1 MRAHRSLFLCLFC
14 ALATVSLV
22 HGQSQTG
29 YISIDCGAPLKG
41 IERDIVTGI
50 SYTSDDDFI
59 TAGVN
64 FNVSEE
70 YNYPANPNLPYV
82 LADLKAFPQ
91 GNRNC
96 YSLKPSDAKD
106 SLYLIRASFMYGN
119 YDGGVN
125 EKALPEFDLYLNVN
139 FWSTVK
145 FKNASEQV
153 FKEILTY
160 TESEFLYVCLVN
172 KGKGTPFISGLEL
185 RPVNSS
191 IYNTEYGR
199 NLLLVLYRRW
209 DIGYLNGTGRYQ
221 NDVYDRIWSPYA
233 PLSWSS
239 IKTTGYI
246 DVFQSGYMPPDE
258 VIKTAASPKSEDE
271 PMELSWTSDDT
282 NATFY
287 AYLYFAEFET
297 LETNESRKMKI
308 LWNGSPFSED
318 SFISPFEYSTTLSAS
333 RSFTG
338 DHLISLQKTADSTLP
353 PILNA
358 IEIFTAQSLDEFS
371 TAIEEGVFASI
382 LRICK
387 ICKRWVSQF
396 LWLLAVQAME
406 TIRSTYKVKKVWSGD
421 PCAPRLYP
429 WEGIGCSY
437 NNNNHRI
444 KSLNLSSSGL
454 QGPIGMAFRNLS
466 LLESLD
472 LSNND
477 LQHNVPEFL
486 ADLKHLKSLNL
497 KGNNFTG
504 VIPKSLMK
512 KFQEGLLA
520 LRVDDKNLCTSSS
533 CQEKKKN
540 NMVVPIAVATSVIV
554 LLVVL
559 VIIWITLRQRK
570 RGADAGPGPIPP
582 SGKRRF
588 RDNAGP
594 GPFLLPS
601 GKRRFTYDEVSSIT
615 NNFNKVI
622 GKGGFGIVYLGS
634 LEDGTKIAVKMI
646 KDSLSTM
653 PNGTS
658 SSSSS
663 TRASKEFQVESD
675 VYSFGIVLLELIT
688 GQRAIVRTK
697 EGEKISVIHFVE
709 PFLETGELDGVVD
722 PLLHGDYSLDSAWK
736 FVEVAMSCV
745 RERGFN
751 RPAMNQV
758 VSELQQCLAAEL
770 AHEPER
776 SSKGNGDREVIPA
789 SYYDELPLV
798 LPKTALLQ
806 GSDGG
811 CFWKVAMI
819 KRRNEVYFG
828 QGWSKFVEDNRL
840 RDGDVLT
847 FVYDGSRSFTVD
859 IYGGSRACKEV
870 RAVAQ
875 VISVDDDDDDDKE
888 DTNPSSEPEMAQTVP
903 NARNQEESNIIEP
916 EVAQRVP
923 RTRSK
928 GKKRVVVQDSDDSF
942 ISEDSDSLSDS
953 SYSPPNDDALLDV
966 TPKVTNSRKK
976 GELRSV
982 NSNVGSTSN
991 SSGSVSRKRQSTIK
1005 NPEVYLDDPNN
1016 VCFEI
1021 ILKNRIYELTV
1032 PKQIVKDYCLKFQA
1046 YVCYIDNHESGTLE
1060 ARVATWQDQRVS
1072 IKKWE
1077 RICQRNGLKKGDRL
1091 LCELFRKEGLV
1102 YAVKIHVVT
1111 TAS

>member
-29 YISIDCGAPLKG
+29 YISIDCGAPLTG

-160 TESEFLYVCLVN
+160 TESEFLYVCLVD

-199 NLLLVLYRRW
+199 NVSLVLYRRW

-246 DVFQSGYMPPDE
+246 DVFQSGYMPPDK

-297 LETNESRKMKI
+297 LETNESRKMEI
-308 LWNGSPFSED
+308 WWNGSPFSED
-318 SFISPFEYSTTLSAS
+318 PFISPFEYSTTLSTS

-371 TAIEEGVFASI
+371 TAIEE
-382 LRICK
+382 
-387 ICKRWVSQF
+387 
-396 LWLLAVQAME
+396 VQAME

-454 QGPIGMAFRNLS
+454 QGPIVMAFRNLS
-466 LLESLD
+466 FLESLDLSNNDLQHNVPEFLADLKHLKSLSFTGDHLISLQKTADSTLPPILNAIEIFTAQSLDEFSTAIEEVQAMETIRSTYKVKKVWSGDPCAPRLYPWEGIGCSYNNNNHRIKSLNLSSSGLQGPIVMAFRNLSFLESLD

-520 LRVDDKNLCTSSS
+520 LSVDDKNFCNSSS
-533 CQEKKKN
+533 CQEKKKNN

-559 VIIWITLRQRK
+559 VIIWIILRQRK

-582 SGKRRF
+582 PGKRRF
-588 RDNAGP
+588 GENAGP
-594 GPFLLPS
+594 GPGPLLPS

-646 KDSLSTM
+646 KDSLSTI
-653 PNGTS
+653 PNVIS

-663 TRASKEFQVESD
+663 QSSKEFQTEAELLLTVHHRNLASFVGYCDDERSTALIYEYMANGNLQDYLSSEKAEDLSWEKRLHIAIDAAQGLEYLHQGCRPPIIHRDVKTANILLNDNLEAKIADFGVSKVFPDDDLTHVETAVMGTPGYIDPEYSRTFMLNEKSD

-722 PLLHGDYSLDSAWK
+722 PLLHGDYSPDSARK

-751 RPAMNQV
+751 RPAMNQI

-770 AHEPER
+770 ARETAR
-776 SSKGNGDREVIPA
+776 SSLEGSGHRE
-789 SYYDELPLV
+789 
-798 LPKTALLQ
+798 
-806 GSDGG
+806 
-811 CFWKVAMI
+811 
-819 KRRNEVYFG
+819 
-828 QGWSKFVEDNRL
+828 
-840 RDGDVLT
+840 
-847 FVYDGSRSFTVD
+847 
-859 IYGGSRACKEV
+859 
-870 RAVAQ
+870 
-875 VISVDDDDDDDKE
+875 
-888 DTNPSSEPEMAQTVP
+888 
-903 NARNQEESNIIEP
+903 
-916 EVAQRVP
+916 
-923 RTRSK
+923 
-928 GKKRVVVQDSDDSF
+928 
-942 ISEDSDSLSDS
+942 
-953 SYSPPNDDALLDV
+953 
-966 TPKVTNSRKK
+966 
-976 GELRSV
+976 
-982 NSNVGSTSN
+982 
-991 SSGSVSRKRQSTIK
+991 
-1005 NPEVYLDDPNN
+1005 
-1016 VCFEI
+1016 
-1021 ILKNRIYELTV
+1021 
-1032 PKQIVKDYCLKFQA
+1032 
-1046 YVCYIDNHESGTLE
+1046 ID
-1060 ARVATWQDQRVS
+1060 
-1072 IKKWE
+1072 
-1077 RICQRNGLKKGDRL
+1077 
-1091 LCELFRKEGLV
+1091 
-1102 YAVKIHVVT
+1102 
-1111 TAS
+1111 

>member
-1 MRAHRSLFLCLFC
+1 
-14 ALATVSLV
+14 
-22 HGQSQTG
+22 
-29 YISIDCGAPLKG
+29 
-41 IERDIVTGI
+41 
-50 SYTSDDDFI
+50 
-59 TAGVN
+59 
-64 FNVSEE
+64 
-70 YNYPANPNLPYV
+70 
-82 LADLKAFPQ
+82 
-91 GNRNC
+91 
-96 YSLKPSDAKD
+96 
-106 SLYLIRASFMYGN
+106 MYGN

-125 EKALPEFDLYLNVN
+125 QKALPEFDLYLNVN

-160 TESEFLYVCLVN
+160 TESEFLYICLVN

-199 NLLLVLYRRW
+199 NVSLVLYQRW

-221 NDVYDRIWSPYA
+221 NDVYDRIWSPYTS
-233 PLSWSS
+233 LSWSS

-258 VIKTAASPKSEDE
+258 VIKTAASPKSEEE

-287 AYLYFAEFET
+287 AYLYFAELET
-297 LETNESRKMKI
+297 LKANESRKMKI
-308 LWNGSPFSED
+308 SWNGSPFSED

-333 RSFTG
+333 RTFTS
-338 DHLISLQKTADSTLP
+338 DHLISLQKTEDSTLP
-353 PILNA
+353 PMLNA
-358 IEIFTAQSLDEFS
+358 IEIFTAQSLDEFY
-371 TAIEEGVFASI
+371 TATEE
-382 LRICK
+382 
-387 ICKRWVSQF
+387 
-396 LWLLAVQAME
+396 VQAME
-406 TIRSTYKVKKVWSGD
+406 NIRSTYKVKKVWSGD

-429 WEGIGCSY
+429 WESVGCSY
-437 NNNNHRI
+437 NNNNHHI
-444 KSLNLSSSGL
+444 KSLNLSSSEL
-454 QGPIGMAFRNLS
+454 QGPIVIAFRNLS

-477 LQHNVPEFL
+477 LQYNVPEFL

-520 LRVDDKNLCTSSS
+520 LSVDDKNLCNSSS

-540 NMVVPIAVATSVIV
+540 KMAVPIAVATSVIV

-559 VIIWITLRQRK
+559 VIIWIILRRRK
-570 RGADAGPGPIPP
+570 RGASEGPGPIPP

-594 GPFLLPS
+594 GTFLLPS

-709 PFLETGELDGVVD
+709 PFLETGEIDGVVD
-722 PLLHGDYSLDSAWK
+722 PLLHGDYSSDSAWK

-751 RPAMNQV
+751 RPAMNQI

-770 AHEPER
+770 AREPER
-776 SSKGNGDREVIPA
+776 SSEGNGDREVIPA
-789 SYYDELPLV
+789 SYYDELPIV

-819 KRRNEVYFG
+819 KRRDEVYFG
-828 QGWSKFVEDNRL
+828 QGWSKFVEDNGL

-875 VISVDDDDDDDKE
+875 VISVDDDDDKE
-888 DTNPSSEPEMAQTVP
+888 DTNTSSEPEMAQTVP
-903 NARNQEESNIIEP
+903 NATNQEDSNITEP
-916 EVAQRVP
+916 EIAQRVP
-923 RTRSK
+923 RTRNN

-953 SYSPPNDDALLDV
+953 SYSPPNDDTLLDV
-966 TPKVTNSRKK
+966 TPKVANSRKK

-982 NSNVGSTSN
+982 NSNVGSTSK

-1021 ILKNRIYELTV
+1021 IIKNRIYELNV

-1046 YVCYIDNHESGTLE
+1046 YVCYIDNHGKLE
-1060 ARVATWQDQRVS
+1060 ARAATWQDQRVT

-1077 RICQRNGLKKGDRL
+1077 RICKRNGLKKGDRL
-1091 LCELFRKEGLV
+1091 LCEIFRKEGLV

-1111 TAS
+1111 TTS

>member
-59 TAGVN
+59 TTGVN
-64 FNVSEE
+64 FNVSKE
-70 YNYPANPNLPYV
+70 YNYPKNPNLPYV

-145 FKNASEQV
+145 FKNASEKV

-199 NLLLVLYRRW
+199 NVSLVLYQRW

-221 NDVYDRIWSPYA
+221 NDVYDRIWSPYT
-233 PLSWSS
+233 PVSWNS
-239 IKTTGYI
+239 IRTTGYI
-246 DVFQSGYMPPDE
+246 DVFQSGYSPPDE
-258 VIKTAASPKSEDE
+258 VIKTAASPKSEDD

-282 NATFY
+282 NARFY
-287 AYLYFAEFET
+287 AYLYFAELET
-297 LETNESRKMKI
+297 LKANESRKMEI
-308 LWNGSPFSED
+308 WWNGSPFSED
-318 SFISPFEYSTTLSAS
+318 PFISPFEYSTTLSAS

-338 DHLISLQKTADSTLP
+338 DHLISLQKTEDSTLP
-353 PILNA
+353 PMLNA

-371 TAIEEGVFASI
+371 TAVEEGVCFMIFLI
-382 LRICK
+382 LDFLVK
-387 ICKRWVSQF
+387 IYILYNVN
-396 LWLLAVQAME
+396 AVYAIE
-406 TIRSTYKVKKVWSGD
+406 NIKSLYKVKKVWSGD

-429 WEGIGCSY
+429 WEGVGCIY
-437 NNNNHRI
+437 NNNNHHI

-454 QGPIGMAFRNLS
+454 QGPIVMAFRNLS

-512 KFQEGLLA
+512 KWQEGLLA
-520 LRVDDKNLCTSSS
+520 LSVDDKNRCNSSS

-540 NMVVPIAVATSVIV
+540 NMVVPIAAATSVIV

-559 VIIWITLRQRK
+559 LIIWIILRQRK
-570 RGADAGPGPIPP
+570 RVSGADAGPGPIPP
-582 SGKRRF
+582 PGKRRF
-588 RDNAGP
+588 GENAGP
-594 GPFLLPS
+594 GPLLPS

-634 LEDGTKIAVKMI
+634 LEDGAKIAVKMI
-646 KDSLSTM
+646 KDSLSTI
-653 PNGTS
+653 PNVTS

-663 TRASKEFQVESD
+663 TRASKEFQTEAELLLTVHHRNLASFVGYCDDERSTALIYEYMANGNLQDYLSSEKAEDLSWEKRLHIAIDAAQGLEYLHQGCRPPIIHRDVKTANILLNDNLEAKIADFGVSKVFPDDDLTHVETAVMGTPGYIDPEYYRTFMLNEKSD

-722 PLLHGDYSLDSAWK
+722 PLLHGDYSPDSAWK

-776 SSKGNGDREVIPA
+776 SSEGNGDREV
-789 SYYDELPLV
+789 D
-798 LPKTALLQ
+798 
-806 GSDGG
+806 
-811 CFWKVAMI
+811 
-819 KRRNEVYFG
+819 
-828 QGWSKFVEDNRL
+828 
-840 RDGDVLT
+840 
-847 FVYDGSRSFTVD
+847 
-859 IYGGSRACKEV
+859 
-870 RAVAQ
+870 
-875 VISVDDDDDDDKE
+875 
-888 DTNPSSEPEMAQTVP
+888 
-903 NARNQEESNIIEP
+903 
-916 EVAQRVP
+916 
-923 RTRSK
+923 
-928 GKKRVVVQDSDDSF
+928 
-942 ISEDSDSLSDS
+942 
-953 SYSPPNDDALLDV
+953 
-966 TPKVTNSRKK
+966 
-976 GELRSV
+976 
-982 NSNVGSTSN
+982 
-991 SSGSVSRKRQSTIK
+991 
-1005 NPEVYLDDPNN
+1005 
-1016 VCFEI
+1016 
-1021 ILKNRIYELTV
+1021 
-1032 PKQIVKDYCLKFQA
+1032 
-1046 YVCYIDNHESGTLE
+1046 
-1060 ARVATWQDQRVS
+1060 
-1072 IKKWE
+1072 
-1077 RICQRNGLKKGDRL
+1077 
-1091 LCELFRKEGLV
+1091 
-1102 YAVKIHVVT
+1102 
-1111 TAS
+1111 

>member
-1 MRAHRSLFLCLFC
+1 MRANRSLFLVLLC
-14 ALATVSLV
+14 ALATAIFV
-22 HGQSQTG
+22 HGQSQTASNHAMFLKMFESYDINNFSCAESNLSFLSSDPG

-50 SYTSDDDFI
+50 SYTSDSDFI
-59 TAGVN
+59 TAGIR
-64 FNVSEE
+64 FNVSKE

-82 LADLKAFPQ
+82 LADVRAFPK
-91 GNRNC
+91 GDRNC
-96 YSLKPSDAKD
+96 YSLEPSDAKD
-106 SLYLIRASFMYGN
+106 NLYLIRASFMYGN

-160 TESEFLYVCLVN
+160 SESEMIHVCLVN

-199 NLLLVLYRRW
+199 NVSLVLYQRW
-209 DIGYLNGTGRYQ
+209 DTGYLNGTGRYQ
-221 NDVYDRIWSPYA
+221 NDVYDRIWSPYT

-246 DVFQSGYMPPDE
+246 DVFQSGYSPPDE
-258 VIKTAASPKSEDE
+258 VIKTAASPKSEEE

-318 SFISPFEYSTTLSAS
+318 SFISPFEYSTTWSAS

-338 DHLISLQKTADSTLP
+338 DHLISLQKTEDSTLP
-353 PILNA
+353 PMLNA
-358 IEIFTAQSLDEFS
+358 IEIFTAQSLNEFS
-371 TAIEEGVFASI
+371 TAVEEVHAIENIKSLYE
-382 LRICK
+382 
-387 ICKRWVSQF
+387 
-396 LWLLAVQAME
+396 
-406 TIRSTYKVKKVWSGD
+406 VKKVWSGD

-437 NNNNHRI
+437 NNNNHHI

-454 QGPIGMAFRNLS
+454 QGPIVMAFRNLP

-477 LQHNVPEFL
+477 LQHSVPEFL
-486 ADLKHLKSLNL
+486 ANLKHLKSLNL

-504 VIPKSLMK
+504 VIPKSLIK

-520 LRVDDKNLCTSSS
+520 LSVDDKNLCNSSS

-559 VIIWITLRQRK
+559 VIIWIILRQRK
-570 RGADAGPGPIPP
+570 RGEE
-582 SGKRRF
+582 F
-588 RDNAGP
+588 WN
-594 GPFLLPS
+594 FY
-601 GKRRFTYDEVSSIT
+601 FT
-615 NNFNKVI
+615 
-622 GKGGFGIVYLGS
+622 
-634 LEDGTKIAVKMI
+634 MI
-646 KDSLSTM
+646 KDSLSTI
-653 PNGTS
+653 PNVTS

-663 TRASKEFQVESD
+663 TRASKEFQTEAELLLTVHHRNLASFVGYCDDERSTALIYEYMANGNLQEYLSSEKAEDLSWEKRLHIAIDAAQGLEYLHQGCRPPIIHRDVKTANILLNDNLEAKIADFGVSKVFPDDDLTHVETAVMGTPGYIDPEYYRTFMLNEKSD

-722 PLLHGDYSLDSAWK
+722 PLLHGDYSSDSAWK

-770 AHEPER
+770 AREPER
-776 SSKGNGDREVIPA
+776 SSEGNGDREV
-789 SYYDELPLV
+789 D
-798 LPKTALLQ
+798 
-806 GSDGG
+806 
-811 CFWKVAMI
+811 
-819 KRRNEVYFG
+819 
-828 QGWSKFVEDNRL
+828 
-840 RDGDVLT
+840 
-847 FVYDGSRSFTVD
+847 
-859 IYGGSRACKEV
+859 
-870 RAVAQ
+870 
-875 VISVDDDDDDDKE
+875 
-888 DTNPSSEPEMAQTVP
+888 
-903 NARNQEESNIIEP
+903 
-916 EVAQRVP
+916 
-923 RTRSK
+923 
-928 GKKRVVVQDSDDSF
+928 
-942 ISEDSDSLSDS
+942 
-953 SYSPPNDDALLDV
+953 
-966 TPKVTNSRKK
+966 
-976 GELRSV
+976 
-982 NSNVGSTSN
+982 
-991 SSGSVSRKRQSTIK
+991 
-1005 NPEVYLDDPNN
+1005 
-1016 VCFEI
+1016 
-1021 ILKNRIYELTV
+1021 
-1032 PKQIVKDYCLKFQA
+1032 
-1046 YVCYIDNHESGTLE
+1046 
-1060 ARVATWQDQRVS
+1060 
-1072 IKKWE
+1072 
-1077 RICQRNGLKKGDRL
+1077 
-1091 LCELFRKEGLV
+1091 
-1102 YAVKIHVVT
+1102 
-1111 TAS
+1111 